1 MLIEKAEQGKLPDWI
16 IRLGIKALCQY
27 RLFLIKRN
35 NCEDELAAK
44 RQFVKFLSASP
55 IAVEQK
61 AANEQHYELPPEFF
75 SLVLGPHRKYSGS
88 NFLADSMSLEEA
100 ELMAL
105 NQIVER
111 AQIKDGMSILE
122 LGCGWGSLS
131 LFLAKRFP
139 NSKIQG
145 VSNSAPQRLF
155 IESECKKH
163 GLNNLKITTGDISN
177 FAPEH
182 QVDRIVSI
190 EMFEHLRNYREMFRR
205 VSTWLTNEGR
215 IFIHIFT
222 HKNNP
227 YLFET
232 TGKTDWMGK
241 YFFTGGTMPSD
252 DLFYFFQED
261 MFIEEHW
268 RVNGRNYGLT
278 AEAWLKNMDTH
289 KDTIHQIFKTT
300 YGAEAEIWLQRWRI
314 FFMACAELF
323 SFRGGNEWMVSHYLL
338 RKQRTN

>member
-1 MLIEKAEQGKLPDWI
+1 MLIEKAEQGKIPDWA
-16 IRLGIKALCQY
+16 IRMGIKALCQY
-27 RLFLIKRN
+27 RLFLIRRN

-105 NQIVER
+105 NQIIER

-145 VSNSAPQRLF
+145 VSNSAPQRFF
-155 IESECKKH
+155 IESECKKY
-163 GLNNLKITTGDISN
+163 GLNNLTITTGDISN

-205 VSTWLTNEGR
+205 VSTWLTDEGR

-222 HKNNP
+222 HKNSP

-261 MFIEEHW
+261 LFIEEHW
-268 RVNGRNYGLT
+268 RVNGSNYGLT
-278 AEAWLKNMDTH
+278 AEAWLKNLDSH
-289 KDTIHQIFKTT
+289 KEAIIKIFENT
-300 YGAEAEIWLQRWRI
+300 YGRESEIWLQRWRI

-323 SFRGGNEWMVSHYLL
+323 SFKGGNEWMVSHYLL
-338 RKQRTN
+338 RKQRAN